1 MFHMHRG
8 VIPVALLLAAFFI
21 SGATAL
27 AGHPVSNRL
36 ANVQRVAVPGTELA
50 PAHAAV
56 GSANFADPASDSGAA
71 PDVTTV
77 SISNDDEGLITFRI
91 SVPNRTSLGPDE
103 VIAIPLGTDDP
114 DVLNGQRDDG
124 MNFIL
129 GLAAEG
135 AFLLEWDGETMV
147 DVDPQPGSVTGSF
160 AGGVAAI
167 TVRQEDLAP
176 GFPDVSVPISLNF
189 YVLGI
194 LFNGTDVLAQDDAPD
209 GTAVWSYRLAES
221 LRLIVTNFDA
231 DKTIKAGKTLVVL
244 LGVAHGDTGA
254 ALKAGKV
261 ACKARVGKKALKGSG
276 RFFTLTLTLGGQRLE
291 SPSATCSWK
300 IPKTAKK
307 KTVTGSVAVTE
318 SGITV
323 KRAFSTKVR

>member
-1 MFHMHRG
+1 MQR
-8 VIPVALLLAAFFI
+8 
-21 SGATAL
+21 L
-27 AGHPVSNRL
+27 AG
-36 ANVQRVAVPGTELA
+36 PGAELA

-56 GSANFADPASDSGAA
+56 GSASFADVAGDSGAA

-77 SISNDDEGLITFRI
+77 AISNDDEGLITFRV
-91 SVPNRTSLGPDE
+91 SVPNRSALGPDE
-103 VIAIPLGTDDP
+103 VIAIPLGTNDP
-114 DVLNGQRDDG
+114 NPLKGQRDDG

-135 AFLLEWDGETMV
+135 AFLLEWNGETME

-160 AGGVAAI
+160 AGGVAAM

-194 LFNGTDVLAQDDAPD
+194 LFKGSDVLAQDDAPD
-209 GTAVWSYRLAES
+209 GTAIWSYRLTEA

-254 ALKAGKV
+254 ALKSGKIT
-261 ACKARVGKKALKGSG
+261 CKARVGKKALKGTS
-276 RFFTLTLTLGGQRLE
+276 RFFTLTLTVGGQRLE
-291 SPSATCSWK
+291 SPTAACSWK

-318 SGITV
+318 SGMSV
-323 KRAFSTKVR
+323 SRSFSTHVR